1 MTSVAE
7 AAYDDLMLLPTEAL
21 SVLDAEKAAV
31 ALSSIRQGEQ

>member
-21 SVLDAEKAAV
+21 SLLDAEKAAIK
-31 ALSSIRQGEQ
+31 LSSMQEGDR